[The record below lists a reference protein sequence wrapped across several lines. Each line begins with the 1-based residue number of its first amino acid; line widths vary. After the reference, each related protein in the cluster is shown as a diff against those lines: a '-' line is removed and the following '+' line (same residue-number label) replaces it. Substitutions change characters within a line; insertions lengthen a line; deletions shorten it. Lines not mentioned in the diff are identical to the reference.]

1 MPRDNRTLEL
11 LLHSY
16 GGGVDSAYMIAKTLR
31 KNFSKIR
38 VYIPHVAASGATLI
52 AISADEIVMGEISRL
67 SPSMLFA

>member
-1 MPRDNRTLEL
+1 L

>member
-1 MPRDNRTLEL
+1 
-11 LLHSY
+11 
-16 GGGVDSAYMIAKTLR
+16 MIAKTLR